1 MNVLK
6 KLKTK
11 ETQTKIVKYFIL
23 FGYLPIGILLGL
35 LTPNDILT
43 HPWARSYTDL
53 MAKWLPYVAE
63 VGRWTPVPATQFI
76 AAVMN
81 LVAIFVSISL
91 MYVELKYYLEEILK
105 RLNDLSKKKKILALF
120 LYIPFFICAA
130 YIVLFLAPINDP
142 PGRRD
147 RIMIGS
153 NLGMGIYGSLI
164 IAGGWVAIAAT
175 IMIVTLLSIML
186 KRRLLEGR
194 NNI

>member
-23 FGYLPIGILLGL
+23 FGYLPIGILVGL
-35 LTPNDILT
+35 FTPNDILT
-43 HPWARSYTDL
+43 HPWARSYTDF

-63 VGRWTPVPATQFI
+63 VGRWTPVPATEFI

-130 YIVLFLAPINDP
+130 YIVLFLAPINHP

-175 IMIVTLLSIML
+175 IMIVILLFIML
-186 KRRLLEGR
+186 KRRLGR

>member
-1 MNVLK
+1 MDVLK

-11 ETQTKIVKYFIL
+11 EIQTKIVKYFIL
-23 FGYLPIGILLGL
+23 FGYLPLGVLVGL
-35 LTPNDILT
+35 LTPDDILT
-43 HPWARSYTDL
+43 HLWARCYTDF

-81 LVAIFVSISL
+81 LVAIVVSISV
-91 MYVELKYYLEEILK
+91 MYVELKYYLEEIIK
-105 RLNDLSKKKKILALF
+105 RLNDQSKKEKILAVL

-130 YIVLFLAPINDP
+130 YIVLFLAPINHP

-164 IAGGWVAIAAT
+164 IAGGWVAIAGV
-175 IMIVTLLSIML
+175 IMIVILLFIIL
-186 KRRLLEGR
+186 KRRLLKGR
-194 NNI
+194 SNI